1 MTDFFMP
8 HGHCYLWQPA
18 MVALQVI
25 TNVAIG
31 VAYVAISSM
40 LAWLIYGI
48 RDLPFKRIYACFG
61 IFIVSCGLTH
71 FMEVVTIWYPLYW
84 IDGVMRAV
92 TALAS
97 VGTAIIMSTLLPRA
111 VALAKGARAAR
122 FRGIALE
129 TAVKDLA
136 SLLEA
141 TQRTRDILQ
150 QENQTYSSD
159 VETLALAVGT
169 RRRELQE
176 AVHQARTAQL
186 QAEKANRYKDEF
198 LDMVSHEL
206 RTPLTALDLQLNRL
220 LRQRQGYAVEAADL
234 LQQMQ
239 VSTNR
244 LERIIESLL
253 QHTRLKR
260 GELVRRDVACHLDAL
275 LVEVVAE
282 SSALGRAQGIT
293 LHVQTGST
301 GPLTLNVDPHIL
313 RLVLDN
319 LLSNAIKFSPRGGVV
334 VLSTASAHNNVT
346 IAVTD
351 HGPGISAD
359 AQALIFEPFVHLE
372 AVVNKHIPG
381 VGLGLALV
389 NDMVR
394 VLGGHLDL
402 ESRLGAG
409 STFRVTLPRR
419 A

>member
-1 MTDFFMP
+1 MP

-18 MVALQVI
+18 MVALQVG

-48 RDLPFKRIYACFG
+48 RDLPFKLIYACFG
-61 IFIVSCGLTH
+61 VFIVSCGLTH

-84 IDGVMRAV
+84 LDVTMRGI
-92 TALAS
+92 TAAAS
-97 VGTAIIMSTLLPRA
+97 LGTAIIMPSLLPRA
-111 VALAKGARAAR
+111 VALVKGARAAR

-136 SLLEA
+136 ALLEA

-150 QENQTYSSD
+150 LENQTYSSD
-159 VETLALAVGT
+159 IEALALAVGT

-186 QAEKANRYKDEF
+186 QAEKASRYKDEF

-206 RTPLTALDLQLNRL
+206 RTPLTALDLQLTRL
-220 LRQRQGYAVEAADL
+220 LRHPQEHAAETAGL
-234 LQQMQ
+234 LVQMQ
-239 VSTNR
+239 ASTHR

-253 QHTRLKR
+253 QHTRLKK
-260 GELVRRDVACHLDAL
+260 GQITRRDVACDLDTL
-275 LVEVVAE
+275 LVEVLAE
-282 SSALGRAQGIT
+282 STALARAQGVS
-293 LHVQTGST
+293 LVVHKSST
-301 GPLTLNVDPHIL
+301 GLLKLNVDPYIL

-319 LLSNAIKFSPRGGVV
+319 LLSNAIKFSPRGGQI
-334 VLSTASAHNNVT
+334 VLSTASDCDNVT

-351 HGPGISAD
+351 NGPGIAED

-389 NDMVR
+389 RDMVR
-394 VLGGHLDL
+394 VLGGQLNL
-402 ESRLGAG
+402 ESRVGSG
-409 STFRVTLPRR
+409 STFRVTLPKH